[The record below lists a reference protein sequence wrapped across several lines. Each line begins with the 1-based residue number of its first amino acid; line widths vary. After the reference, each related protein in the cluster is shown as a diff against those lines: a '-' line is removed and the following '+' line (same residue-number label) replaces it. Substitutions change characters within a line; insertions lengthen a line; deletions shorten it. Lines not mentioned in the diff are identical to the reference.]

1 MNGLVPKALEWGIEE
16 AEFSWVLESNS
27 FSRGALAKG
36 GAKITK
42 TYRLYDWALQPQRLL
57 PLEKSPESEAEREL
71 YLHGRPSAQT
81 PLNRRFGLRFVTA
94 YNRYSPYG

>member
-1 MNGLVPKALEWGIEE
+1 MLPEFQLHGLGLLLLHGLVPKALEWGIEE

-42 TYRLYDWALQPQRLL
+42 TYRLYDWAWQPQRLL
-57 PLEKSPESEAEREL
+57 PGDRSLESEDYYVGVIAQ
-71 YLHGRPSAQT
+71 RPDGNSH
-81 PLNRRFGLRFVTA
+81 RI
-94 YNRYSPYG
+94 